1 MEPRTDVVLVL
12 AVAVATVVS
21 TAAAIVDG
29 KTFDLAHKRGRCACG
44 RKPKD
49 RNKKF
54 CSTPRG
60 VGNGEQPPE
69 RASDKLV

>member
-12 AVAVATVVS
+12 AVAVATVS
-21 TAAAIVDG
+21 TAAATIDG

-49 RNKKF
+49 RNTKF
-54 CSTPRG
+54 CSAPRG